1 MRGLLPLLLF
11 AVALLA
17 LGAAQPGHAETLN
30 RCIGPQGSV
39 SYQNTACGP
48 GSRLDRTLDYRPDAS
63 PAVSPESRL
72 YRYEPLYRSYSSR
85 SRSRSRSRQLG
96 ATTSTP
102 SAICSAAKDRRRA
115 ELERIG
121 LRRTFDQLSRLDATV
136 REACHGY

>member
-1 MRGLLPLLLF
+1 MRVLPPLF
-11 AVALLA
+11 IRAVALLA

-63 PAVSPESRL
+63 QAVSPESRL
-72 YRYEPLYRSYSSR
+72 YRYQPLYRSYSSR
-85 SRSRSRSRQLG
+85 SRNRGRQHG